1 MVAVVAMAI
10 ASRVLVVL
18 YIASWVKATVL
29 SVIAVRTVVVDN
41 GMDVVVAALRR

>member
-1 MVAVVAMAI
+1 MVVVVAVAI

-18 YIASWVKATVL
+18 DIASRVEAAVL
-29 SVIAVRTVVVDN
+29 SVITIRTVVVDN